1 MTVDKK
7 ISKIESLS
15 REKLTELVQA
25 LLNKM
30 GYTNI
35 STEVE
40 FISAELAS
48 PMSSIK
54 EAFIL
59 FDETLT
65 GNYDTNK
72 LLEQIENYSNL
83 FGFASYYIVSKR
95 NISKGFIENVSSGSK
110 KKINYLFRDKIIEYI
125 DLHLEDYWSHD
136 DVQLI
141 GYERYY
147 KDSIVRDSD
156 LKSLKIFSDKYQ
168 KLLDIF
174 IEPKIIHFDEDPET
188 KTPVTKKISID
199 QIVSDKK
206 SLIIAGDAGMG
217 KSTLLKRIGE
227 SIINSNSEKTTK
239 KLPVFITVNELHQY
253 KYEVSA
259 ILNDKILPHFGEES
273 LEGLYSNYKF
283 ILLIDSIDELEKE
296 HQINIIKQL
305 NYLYS
310 KHDIRFI
317 LATRNQEKSVTVK
330 GLESVKTYDIGR
342 FNNQQ
347 IEQFVKRFFL
357 NQQQRAESLLESLR
371 ENRVIEKLPVTPL
384 TLSLI
389 SILYEENDLE
399 IPATITDIYDNFN
412 SLLIGKPL
420 VTSKIELIDV
430 SFRER
435 ILSLYGL
442 ELLQRKEH
450 NPMEIS
456 EFKNHFR
463 NYYASKTIP
472 LRTGTLDEFLT
483 YMIDNAGI
491 LHLKNDKYV
500 AFSHDSF
507 MEYYAS
513 LEIFKHQRELQEQYI
528 ENFFDINWQNSAIF
542 YAGHSKDMNAFLE
555 KINDKI
561 NKAND
566 LNEYFAAI
574 SGAGFILQA
583 LFQTDNKTRK
593 ITVDN
598 ALEVNVKSLELLLK
612 LASDDK
618 FIFKSF
624 RLPII
629 WMLNV
634 LTFYDNFN
642 SGTLREPLKLSFD
655 DLLKQ
660 FKISEDETI
669 GFKSLILGFT
679 LNSKRI
685 NENTALEEL
694 VFKSPLLDSNIL
706 TIISEI
712 GLQFLSEGSS
722 KELKAEVNKQF
733 KKAKPVLKGVLQTPT
748 SKMRFSSFDVF
759 HSDKKVKLVTEGKTD
774 ALILEHA
781 FMVLRNG
788 EVPYWTIKSSGNESG
803 SAHEVNKSL
812 MSAKSTIQDDE
823 IVIGIFDHDS
833 KGISEFNRLDG
844 RLFTAIKNNTV
855 KKHKDANIFAIL
867 IPIPGEK
874 SHYLL
879 PEQEYNYFELEHY
892 LPFEFLK
899 ELDALKETQLSASK
913 DIYSIKD
920 GKKNSLMKK
929 IVETLDKK
937 MFEDF
942 ILLFNEVDQ
951 ITGTNKIYD

>member
-1 MTVDKK
+1 MKVDKK
-7 ISKIESLS
+7 IQKIETLS
-15 REKLTELVQA
+15 RDKFIDLMNA
-25 LLNKM
+25 LLGKM
-30 GYTNI
+30 GYKNI
-35 STEVE
+35 IHEDE
-40 FISAELAS
+40 MIIAELSS

-59 FDETLT
+59 FDESLT
-65 GNYDTNK
+65 GNFDTNT
-72 LLEQIENYSNL
+72 LLEQIEKQSSIR
-83 FGFASYYIVSKR
+83 GFASFHIVSKR
-95 NISKGFIENVSSGSK
+95 NISKGFIESISAVSK
-110 KKINYLFRDKIIEYI
+110 KTINYLFRDKIIEYI
-125 DLHLEDYWSHD
+125 DQHLEDYWSHD

-141 GYERYY
+141 GYERFY

-188 KTPVTKKISID
+188 KTPVTKKITID
-199 QIVSDKK
+199 QIVADKK

-227 SIINSNSEKTTK
+227 SIINSNSDKATK

-259 ILNDKILPHFGEES
+259 ILKDTILPHFGEES
-273 LEGLYSNYKF
+273 LENLYTNYGF
-283 ILLIDSIDELEKE
+283 VLLIDSIDELEKE
-296 HQINIIKQL
+296 HQISIIKQL
-305 NYLYS
+305 NHLYS
-310 KHDIRFI
+310 QYNIRFI

-357 NQQQRAESLLESLR
+357 NQQQRAESLLESLK

-442 ELLQRKEH
+442 ELLKRKEH
-450 NPMEIS
+450 KPMEIS

-463 NYYASKTIP
+463 NYYESKTIP

-513 LEIFKHQRELQEQYI
+513 LEIFKHQRELQDLYI

-542 YAGHSKDMNAFLE
+542 YAGHSKDMNAFLVKINE
-555 KINDKI
+555 KINT
-561 NKAND
+561 AGD

-642 SGTLREPLKLSFD
+642 SGTLKEPLRLSFE
-655 DLLKQ
+655 DLIQQ
-660 FKISEDETI
+660 FKLSEDETV

-685 NENTALEEL
+685 NEPNALEEL
-694 VFKSPLLDSNIL
+694 VFKSPLLNSNIL

-722 KELKAEVNKQF
+722 KELKTEVNKQF

-748 SKMRFSSFDVF
+748 AKMRFSSFDVF
-759 HSDKKVKLVTEGKTD
+759 HSDKKVKIVTEGKTD
-774 ALILEHA
+774 AVILEHA
-781 FMVLRNG
+781 YIVLRNG
-788 EVPYWTIKSSGNESG
+788 EIPYWAIKSSGNESG

-812 MSAKSTIQDDE
+812 MSAKSTIHADE

-833 KGISEFNRLDG
+833 MGISEFNRLDNK
-844 RLFTAIKNNTV
+844 LFTSIKNNTI
-855 KKHKDANIFAIL
+855 KKHQDANIFAIL
-867 IPIPGEK
+867 LPIPGDK

-899 ELDALKETQLSASK
+899 ELDCLKETQLSDSK
-913 DIYSIKD
+913 GIYSIKD
-920 GKKNSLMKK
+920 GKKNTLMKK
-929 IVETLDKK
+929 IVESVDRK

-942 ILLFNEVDQ
+942 IFLFNEVDQ
-951 ITGTNKIYD
+951 ITGNQKIYD

>member
-1 MTVDKK
+1 MTIDKK
-7 ISKIESLS
+7 IVKVESLN
-15 REKLTELVQA
+15 RGKFIELIHA
-25 LLNKM
+25 LLKKM

-35 STEVE
+35 FAGNE

-65 GNYDTNK
+65 GNYDTNELIK
-72 LLEQIENYSNL
+72 QIENYSTI
-83 FGFASYYIVSKR
+83 FGFGSYYIVSKK
-95 NISKGFIENVSSGSK
+95 NISKGFIESVSNSSK
-110 KKINYLFRDKIIEYI
+110 KKINFLFRDRIIEYV
-125 DLHLEDYWSHD
+125 DQYLKDYWSHD

-147 KDSIVRDSD
+147 RDSIVRDSD
-156 LKSLKIFSDKYQ
+156 LKSLKIFSEKYQ

-188 KTPVTKKISID
+188 KTPVTKKITID

-217 KSTLLKRIGE
+217 KSTLIKRIGE
-227 SIINSNSEKTTK
+227 SIINTNSEKTTK

-259 ILNDKILPHFGEES
+259 ILNIKILPHFGEES
-273 LEGLYSNYKF
+273 LESLYSNYSF
-283 ILLIDSIDELEKE
+283 VLLIDSIDELEKE
-296 HQINIIKQL
+296 HQLNIIHQL
-305 NYLYS
+305 NNLYS
-310 KHDIRFI
+310 KHNIRFI

-330 GLESVKTYDIGR
+330 GLESVRTYDIGR

-371 ENRVIEKLPVTPL
+371 DHRVIEKLPITPL

-450 NPMEIS
+450 NPMDVS

-463 NYYASKTIP
+463 NYYTSKTIP
-472 LRTGTLDEFLT
+472 LRAGTLDDFLT

-513 LEIFKHQRELQEQYI
+513 LEIFKHQRELQDQYI

-542 YAGHSKDMNAFLE
+542 YAGHSKDMNTFLE
-555 KINDKI
+555 RINEKIS
-561 NKAND
+561 KAND

-598 ALEVNVKSLELLLK
+598 ALDVNIKSLELLLK
-612 LASDDK
+612 LASDDN

-634 LTFYDNFN
+634 LTFYENFN

-655 DLLKQ
+655 NLLKE
-660 FKISEDETI
+660 FKISENETI

-685 NENTALEEL
+685 NENAALEEL
-694 VFKSPLLDSNIL
+694 VFKSPLLNSNVL

-722 KELKAEVNKQF
+722 KELKTEVNKQF
-733 KKAKPVLKGVLQTPT
+733 KKAKPVLKGILQTPT

-759 HSDKKVKLVTEGKTD
+759 HSDKKVKIITEGKSD
-774 ALILEHA
+774 AVILEHA
-781 FMVLRNG
+781 YMVLRNG
-788 EVPYWTIKSSGNESG
+788 EIPYWAIKSSGNESG
-803 SAHEVNKSL
+803 SAHEVYKSL
-812 MSAKSTIQDDE
+812 MSLKSTIQKDE

-833 KGISEFNRLDG
+833 KGVSEFNRLDKN
-844 RLFTAIKNNTV
+844 LFEVKKSNIV

-867 IPIPGEK
+867 IPIPGDK
-874 SHYLL
+874 SNYLL

-899 ELDALKETQLSASK
+899 ELDSLKLTQLSNSK

-920 GKKNSLMKK
+920 GKKSALMKR
-929 IVETLDKK
+929 IVESIDKK
-937 MFEDF
+937 LFEDF
-942 ILLFNEVDQ
+942 IVLFDEIDL
-951 ITGTNKIYD
+951 ITGIKKFYD

>member
-1 MTVDKK
+1 MTTDKK
-7 ISKIESLS
+7 INKIESLNRS
-15 REKLTELVQA
+15 KFIELINA
-25 LLNKM
+25 LLKKM

-35 STEVE
+35 SSGDE

-54 EAFIL
+54 ESFIL

-65 GNYDTNK
+65 SNYDINELIK
-72 LLEQIENYSNL
+72 QIEKYSNM
-83 FGFASYYIVSKR
+83 FGFGSYYIVSKK
-95 NISKGFIENVSSGSK
+95 NISKGFIESVSNSSK
-110 KKINYLFRDKIIEYI
+110 KRINFLFRDKLIEYV
-125 DLHLEDYWSHD
+125 DQYLEDYWSHD

-141 GYERYY
+141 GYERFY

-188 KTPVTKKISID
+188 KTPITKKVSID

-206 SLIIAGDAGMG
+206 PLIIAGDAGMG

-253 KYEVSA
+253 RYEVSA
-259 ILNDKILPHFGEES
+259 ILNDKILPHFGEET
-273 LEGLYSNYKF
+273 LESLYSNYFF

-296 HQINIIKQL
+296 HQVNIIKQL
-305 NYLYS
+305 NDLYS
-310 KHDIRFI
+310 KHNIRYI

-420 VTSKIELIDV
+420 VTNKIELIDV

-456 EFKNHFR
+456 EFKDHFR

-513 LEIFKHQRELQEQYI
+513 LEIFKHQRDLQEKYI

-542 YAGHSKDMNAFLE
+542 YAGHSKDMNSFLE

-612 LASDDK
+612 LASDDN

-642 SGTLREPLKLSFD
+642 SGTLKEPLKLSFE

-660 FKISEDETI
+660 FKINEDETM
-669 GFKSLILGFT
+669 GFKSLILGLT

-685 NENTALEEL
+685 NESAALEEL
-694 VFKSPLLDSNIL
+694 VFKSPLLNSNIL

-712 GLQFLSEGSS
+712 GLQFLSEGTS
-722 KELKAEVNKQF
+722 KDLKTEVNKQF

-748 SKMRFSSFDVF
+748 AKMRFSSFDVF
-759 HSDKKVKLVTEGKTD
+759 HSDKKVKIVTEGKTD
-774 ALILEHA
+774 AVILEHA
-781 FMVLRNG
+781 YMTLRNG
-788 EVPYWTIKSSGNESG
+788 EVPYWFIKSSGNESG
-803 SAHEVNKSL
+803 SANEVNKSL
-812 MSAKSTIQDDE
+812 MSAKSTIQNDE

-844 RLFTAIKNNTV
+844 RLFTAIKNNTI

-892 LPFEFLK
+892 LPFDFLK
-899 ELDALKETQLSASK
+899 EFDALKETQLSASK
-913 DIYSIKD
+913 NIYSIKD

-929 IVETLDKK
+929 VVESKDKK
-937 MFEDF
+937 TFEDF

-951 ITGTNKIYD
+951 ITGNQKMYD

>member
-1 MTVDKK
+1 MIVDKK
-7 ISKIESLS
+7 IHKIETLS
-15 REKLTELVQA
+15 RDKFIDLINA
-25 LLNKM
+25 LLGKM
-30 GYTNI
+30 GYKNI
-35 STEVE
+35 HLEDEMIT
-40 FISAELAS
+40 AELSS

-59 FDETLT
+59 FDEGLT
-65 GNYDTNK
+65 GNFDTHK
-72 LLEQIENYSNL
+72 LLEKIEKQSNTQ
-83 FGFASYYIVSKR
+83 GFASFHLVSKK
-95 NISKGFIENVSSGSK
+95 NISKGFIESISLGSK
-110 KKINYLFRDKIIEYI
+110 KTINYLSRDKIIEHINRY
-125 DLHLEDYWSHD
+125 LEDYWSHD

-141 GYERYY
+141 GYERFY

-188 KTPVTKKISID
+188 KTPISRKISIEH
-199 QIVSDKK
+199 IVSEKN
-206 SLIIAGDAGMG
+206 SLIIAGEAGMG

-227 SIINSNSEKTTK
+227 AVINLNSENSTMS
-239 KLPVFITVNELHQY
+239 LPVFITVNELHLF
-253 KYEVSA
+253 KYEISK
-259 ILNDKILPHFGEES
+259 ILTDKLLPHFTEDN
-273 LEGLYSNYKF
+273 LETLFANYSF
-283 ILLIDSIDELEKE
+283 VLLLDSIDELEKE
-296 HQINIIKQL
+296 HQIYIIKQINIL
-305 NYLYS
+305 RSN
-310 KHDIRFI
+310 HNIRFI
-317 LATRNQEKSVTVK
+317 LATRNQEKSVTVS
-330 GLESVKTYDIGR
+330 GLESIKTYDIGR

-357 NQQQRAESLLESLR
+357 NQQHRAESLLESLR

-450 NPMEIS
+450 NPMEVS

-513 LEIFKHQRELQEQYI
+513 LEIFKHQRELQELYVQ
-528 ENFFDINWQNSAIF
+528 NFFDINWQNSAIF
-542 YAGHSKDMNAFLE
+542 YAGHSKDMNSFLE
-555 KINDKI
+555 KINSKLTEA
-561 NKAND
+561 KD

-583 LFQTDNKTRK
+583 LFQTDNRTRK
-593 ITVDN
+593 ITIEN
-598 ALEVNVKSLELLLK
+598 ALEVNVKTLELLLK
-612 LASDDK
+612 LAGDDK
-618 FIFKSF
+618 FVFKSF

-629 WMLNV
+629 WMLTV
-634 LTFYDNFN
+634 LNFYDNFN
-642 SGTLREPLKLSFD
+642 SGTLKEPLKLCFEE
-655 DLLKQ
+655 LKNQ
-660 FKISEDETI
+660 FVLNANETI

-685 NENTALEEL
+685 NENIALEEL
-694 VFKSPLLDSNIL
+694 VFSSPLLSNNIL
-706 TIISEI
+706 TIIAEI

-722 KELKAEVNKQF
+722 KELKNEVKKQF
-733 KKAKPVLKGVLQTPT
+733 KKAQPVLKGIIEKSTD
-748 SKMRFSSFDVF
+748 KMRFSNFDVF
-759 HSDKKVKLVTEGKTD
+759 HSEKKVKLVTEGKTD
-774 ALILEHA
+774 ALIIEHA
-781 FMVLRNG
+781 YMVLRNG
-788 EVPYWTIKSSGNESG
+788 EVPYWAIKSAGNESG

-812 MSAKSTIQDDE
+812 MSAKSTVHNDE
-823 IVIGIFDHDS
+823 IVIGVFDHDS
-833 KGISEFNRLDG
+833 KGISEFKRLDSK
-844 RLFTAIKNNTV
+844 LFTSIKNNTV
-855 KKHKDANIFAIL
+855 KKHKDANIYAIL
-867 IPIPGEK
+867 LPIPGDK

-879 PEQEYNYFELEHY
+879 PEQEFNYFELEHY

-899 ELDALKETQLSASK
+899 ELDAIKETQLSASK
-913 DIYSIKD
+913 DIYCIKD
-920 GKKNSLMKK
+920 GKKNTLMKK
-929 IVETLDKK
+929 VVESVDKK

-942 ILLFNEVDQ
+942 ILLFNEIDQ
-951 ITGTNKIYD
+951 ITGNHNLYD